1 MASLVA
7 SALLPVIVDQL
18 LKLETGGKVEKTQM
32 ALVHKN
38 EYMLPAGVKPTPAQV
53 KKVNAIKKKAG
64 KKAPVKKAPV
74 KKAPVKKAPRGQA
87 KRVRTKSVKKKKGK
101 K

>member
-74 KKAPVKKAPRGQA
+74 KKAPRGQA

>member
-1 MASLVA
+1 MASLIA
-7 SALLPVIVDQL
+7 SALLPVLVDNL

-32 ALVHKN
+32 AMVHKN

-74 KKAPVKKAPRGQA
+74 KKAPKGQA

>member
-64 KKAPVKKAPV
+64 KAPVKKAPV
-74 KKAPVKKAPRGQA
+74 KKAPVKKAPRG
-87 KRVRTKSVKKKKGK
+87 KKKKGK